1 MPAGV
6 FAIGWVFLETAD
18 GVWGLLGLVS
28 AVGAAITVYCTGMIH
43 ACLKTVR
50 QWHHPLVT
58 PLYLGFALVGG
69 ALWLNALVHLF
80 GLDALWSDIV
90 TLAALPVVWGVKLR
104 YWRRIDSETGES
116 TPETATGLGSIGKV
130 RLLEPPHTEENY
142 LLKKMGFTVASK
154 HGEKLRRLAL
164 LSGLGGGLL
173 FTLLAFLT
181 PGPSG
186 RLTYRDAGVASAGFR
201 PRATKRR
208 RRSEEFWVV
217 RRASFNEH
225 RRNPSRGENA
235 PGGRRGAE
243 SAALGIGKALAGAT
257 TGSRRSLLSFEHGKS
272 PLACSEDV
280 VALQR
285 RHLRRL
291 SRSGRRVVR
300 TGGHDARPPGATGRG
315 PCRCR
320 DRGPRPR
327 R

>member
-1 MPAGV
+1 MHPAPSIVFFTSSAGAGYGLLFLLGLAAPAGLLPAERWFGAAALGLAFGLITAGLIASTFHLGHPERAWRAMSQWRSSWLSREGVAALLTYMPAGV
-6 FAIGWVFLETAD
+6 FAIGWVFLETAED
-18 GVWGLLGLVS
+18 VWGLLGLVS
-28 AVGAAITVYCTGMIH
+28 AVGAAITVYCTGMIY
-43 ACLKTVR
+43 ACLKTIR

-142 LLKKMGFTVASK
+142 LLKEMGFTVARK

-181 PGPSG
+181 TGWP
-186 RLTYRDAGVASAGFR
+186 AGLAALLAAAIGSAGILLERWLLFAQ
-201 PRATKRR
+201 ATHC
-208 RRSEEFWVV
+208 VTLYYG
-217 RRASFNEH
+217 A
-225 RRNPSRGENA
+225 PSA
-235 PGGRRGAE
+235 
-243 SAALGIGKALAGAT
+243 
-257 TGSRRSLLSFEHGKS
+257 
-272 PLACSEDV
+272 
-280 VALQR
+280 
-285 RHLRRL
+285 
-291 SRSGRRVVR
+291 
-300 TGGHDARPPGATGRG
+300 
-315 PCRCR
+315 
-320 DRGPRPR
+320 
-327 R
+327 

>member
-1 MPAGV
+1 MYPAPSIVFFTSSAGAGYGLLFLLGLAAPAGLLPAERWFGAAALGLAFGLITAGLIASTFHLGHPERAWRAMSQWRSSWLSREGVAALLTYMPAGV

-28 AVGAAITVYCTGMIH
+28 AVGAVITVYCTGMIY

-104 YWRRIDSETGES
+104 YWRRINSETGES

-142 LLKKMGFTVASK
+142 LLKEMGFTVARK

-173 FTLLAFLT
+173 FTLLALLT
-181 PGPSG
+181 TGWP
-186 RLTYRDAGVASAGFR
+186 AGL
-201 PRATKRR
+201 
-208 RRSEEFWVV
+208 
-217 RRASFNEH
+217 
-225 RRNPSRGENA
+225 
-235 PGGRRGAE
+235 
-243 SAALGIGKALAGAT
+243 AALLAAAIGGAGILLERWLLFAQATHCVTLYYGAQ
-257 TGSRRSLLSFEHGKS
+257 
-272 PLACSEDV
+272 A
-280 VALQR
+280 A
-285 RHLRRL
+285 
-291 SRSGRRVVR
+291 
-300 TGGHDARPPGATGRG
+300 
-315 PCRCR
+315 
-320 DRGPRPR
+320 
-327 R
+327 